1 MTRNRNDGSP
11 RRDDAGRIVEA
22 RVLDETMAL
31 QLDELCS
38 RLHVERQW
46 VVELVEI
53 GAIEPRGGVDP
64 AGWAFA
70 AETVPRLRAITRL
83 VEDLG
88 VNLAG
93 AALILELADDRRR
106 LLARLRQ
113 FVADVD

>member
-1 MTRNRNDGSP
+1 MTSDRNGGNP
-11 RRDDAGRIVEA
+11 RREDAERIVEA

-38 RLHVERQW
+38 RLRVERQW

-53 GAIEPRGGVDP
+53 GALEPRGGVDP
-64 AGWAFA
+64 AAWAFEA
-70 AETVPRLRAITRL
+70 AAVPRLRAITRL